1 MKTKLLWF
9 FAIIFTMIAVSSCNV
24 QKKLDKVQPSQDIA
38 KNKELNEIQPSQDDN
53 KKNKKFIPYISRA
66 AVKEETTV
74 CYREGRNLMCKSGSN
89 APVTIAKNVDG
100 QFMLFHQTVY
110 YFKPHYFKH
119 QTYYHRDLYKT
130 DINSQ
135 QDTLMICGDAV
146 HLDDAPFI
154 GAYKNSIYLILD
166 DIDPD
171 EDYEVGNHILLVT
184 ENKIRE
190 LYRPRSTY
198 FTAILDGQLFFV
210 ADNPDLSEDNQIIY
224 KIDLDKEEKSVE
236 TITTCRLPKFH
247 YTEYVQNN
255 VLADYNNNVIYCL
268 NMLDYYPEDPF
279 EVEIMR
285 IDKTGAV
292 ESLITKKEPIGL
304 SFPMNGNVVYYC
316 KESQIYEQMGQ
327 KFFNLGTGEWAKQI
341 FYHKKKCYW
350 HETYGDIYCYDG
362 EEFFPLIDVNNKY
375 FCIYDMTVIGQTLY
389 FCCEYDDI
397 ENYEEIGFSMPLRKL
412 HKKEQRKFS
421 KELEDYKKANDWGYE
436 EVYDFIMVS
445 FRIEK
450 ELEDLIKALPD
461 K

>member
-1 MKTKLLWF
+1 MKTKILWIF
-9 FAIIFTMIAVSSCNV
+9 TIIFTMIAVSSCNV
-24 QKKLDKVQPSQDIA
+24 QKKLNEVQPSQDNTQ
-38 KNKELNEIQPSQDDN
+38 NKE
-53 KKNKKFIPYISRA
+53 FIPYISRA
-66 AVKEETTV
+66 AVKEGTTV
-74 CYREGRNLMCKSGSN
+74 CYREGRNLMCKSGVN
-89 APVTIAKNVDG
+89 APVTIAKNIVS
-100 QFMLFHQTVY
+100 QFMLFHQKVY
-110 YFKPHYFKH
+110 YFMEHSYHY
-119 QTYYHRDLYKT
+119 DLHIA

-135 QDTLMICGDAV
+135 QDTLAICGADTESILYGRV
-146 HLDDAPFI
+146 KKPFI
-154 GAYKNSIYLILD
+154 GAYKNSIYLLLYD
-166 DIDPD
+166 GAD
-171 EDYEVGNHILLVT
+171 EAYHIMMIT
-184 ENKIRE
+184 ESKRRK
-190 LYRPRSTY
+190 LYGLAESCY
-198 FTAILDGQLFFV
+198 FTAILEGQLFFV
-210 ADNPDLSEDNQIIY
+210 TDNPDLSEDNQIIY

>member
-9 FAIIFTMIAVSSCNV
+9 FTIIFTMIAVSSCNV

-66 AVKEETTV
+66 AVKEGTTV

-190 LYRPRSTY
+190 LYRPRRTY

-224 KIDLDKEEKSVE
+224 KIDLDKKEKSVE
-236 TITTCRLPKFH
+236 TVTTCRLPLFD
-247 YTEYVQNN
+247 YTQNM

-268 NMLDYYPEDPF
+268 NTLARYPENTIEVEIF

-292 ESLITKKEPIGL
+292 ESLIKKKEPIGL
-304 SFPMNGNVVYYC
+304 SFPMDGNVVYYC
-316 KESQIYEQMGQ
+316 QDSQIYEQMGQ
-327 KFFNLGTGEWAKQI
+327 KFFNLGPAGEWANQI

-350 HETYGDIYCYDG
+350 YECDTDEGFGTIYCYDG
-362 EEFFPLIDVNNKY
+362 EESFPLIHVN
-375 FCIYDMTVIGQTLY
+375 FAIYDITVIGQTLY
-389 FCCEYDDI
+389 FCCDYNI
-397 ENYEEIGFSMPLRKL
+397 EDTEEIGFSMPLRKL
-412 HKKEQRKFS
+412 HKKEQRKFN
-421 KELEDYKKANDWGYE
+421 KKVDDYKQNHE
-436 EVYDFIMVS
+436 EKVLKKL
-445 FRIEK
+445 IE
-450 ELEDLIKALPD
+450 ALPD